1 MAKLSMDSIGRLLA
15 GDGLSAVSKRARC
28 SEAKTAKVLS
38 LGIPTLIAGMQKNV
52 STPEG
57 DASLRRALGDHGGKN
72 TGDVTSFLKAVDLK
86 DGKKI
91 LKHVFGDQQDATVEK
106 LSKAS
111 GLSGSTVINILAQAA
126 PLLLS
131 LLGSQQSQEQSAVQQ
146 ITTQPAQQQSSG
158 LGGLLG
164 GLLGGG
170 SSQSGGGLNPASL
183 LLGALTSGG
192 GSSASAQPA
201 QEEQSG
207 SLLSGFLNLFR

>member
-1 MAKLSMDSIGRLLA
+1 MAKLSMDSIGQLLA

-38 LGIPTLIAGMQKNV
+38 LGIPTLIAGMKKNV

-57 DASLRRALGDHGGKN
+57 DASLAKALGDHSGKS
-72 TGDVTSFLKAVDLK
+72 TGDVKSFLKAVDVK

-91 LKHVFGDQQDATVEK
+91 LGHVLGDQKDATVEK

-111 GLSGSTVINILAQAA
+111 GLSGTTILNILAQVA
-126 PLLLS
+126 PLLLT
-131 LLGSQQSQEQSAVQQ
+131 LLGNQQSQPAETVQP
-146 ITTQPAQQQSSG
+146 ITTAQSSG

-170 SSQSGGGLNPASL
+170 SSSSGGGLNVSSL
-183 LLGALTSGG
+183 LLGALTSG
-192 GSSASAQPA
+192 SSAPAQPA
-201 QEEQSG
+201 QEEEQSSG
-207 SLLSGFLNLFR
+207 LLSGFLNLFR

>member
-1 MAKLSMDSIGRLLA
+1 MAKLSMDSIGQLLA

-38 LGIPTLIAGMQKNV
+38 LGIPTLIAGMKKNV

-57 DASLRRALGDHGGKN
+57 DASLAKALGDHSGKS
-72 TGDVTSFLKAVDLK
+72 TGDVKSFLKAVDVK

-91 LKHVFGDQQDATVEK
+91 LGHVLGNQKDATVEK

-111 GLSGSTVINILAQAA
+111 GLSGTTILNILAQVA
-126 PLLLS
+126 PLLLT
-131 LLGSQQSQEQSAVQQ
+131 LLGNQQSQPAETVQP
-146 ITTQPAQQQSSG
+146 ITTAQSTQSSG

-170 SSQSGGGLNPASL
+170 SSSSGGGLNVSSL
-183 LLGALTSGG
+183 LLGALTSG
-192 GSSASAQPA
+192 SSAPAQPA
-201 QEEQSG
+201 QEEEQSSG
-207 SLLSGFLNLFR
+207 LLSGFLNLFR

>member
-1 MAKLSMDSIGRLLA
+1 MAKLSMDSIGQLLA

-38 LGIPTLIAGMQKNV
+38 LGIPTLIAGMKKNV

-57 DASLRRALGDHGGKN
+57 DASLTKALGDHSGKN
-72 TGDVTSFLKAVDLK
+72 TGDVKAFLKAVDVK

-91 LKHVFGDQQDATVEK
+91 LGHVLGAQQDATVER

-111 GLSGSTVINILAQAA
+111 GLSGSTVVNILAQAA

-131 LLGSQQSQEQSAVQQ
+131 LLGNQQSQEQSAVQP
-146 ITTQPAQQQSSG
+146 ITTAQSTQSSG

-170 SSQSGGGLNPASL
+170 SSSGGGFNAASL
-183 LLGALTSGG
+183 LMGALSSGS

-201 QEEQSG
+201 QEEEQSSG
-207 SLLSGFLNLFR
+207 LLSGFLNLFR